1 MRPGH
6 VLMTADAVGG
16 VWTYALDLSEA
27 LVAHGA
33 EVTLLVLG
41 PPPDPG
47 QRAAAENLAGRSLV
61 VAGLPLD
68 WLAQE
73 TGALDRAAEAV
84 RSLARERRA
93 DLIHLNSPAL
103 KTTASWETPV
113 VGACHSCLASWWE
126 AVRGGPM
133 SHDFVWRTRRL
144 AEGYSRCDA
153 LIAPSSAFAQQT
165 AALYDVR
172 PRTVR
177 NGRRRRP
184 TAPFGPRERIVLT
197 AGRLW
202 DEGKNLSI
210 LDQAASRM
218 RGRVE
223 AVGPLSGPAG
233 QVASPTSHVA
243 LPGPMD
249 PIDLDQRMQTAA
261 IFCSPALYE
270 PFGLGVLEAAQAGC
284 ALVLADIP
292 TFRELWN
299 GAAVF
304 VDPRDDAA
312 LASTL
317 DDLLEDD
324 ERRRRLSAKAARRA
338 AAFSIEAMAAGTLAV
353 YAEVLGKRGTAR
365 EAAA

>member
-16 VWTYALDLSEA
+16 VWTYVLDLSQA

-33 EVTLLVLG
+33 EVTLAVLG
-41 PPPDPG
+41 PPPDPA
-47 QRAAAENLAGRSLV
+47 QTAAAENLAGRSLV

-68 WLAQE
+68 WLAE
-73 TGALDRAAEAV
+73 ESNALDRAADSL

-103 KTTASWETPV
+103 MTSACWETPV
-113 VGACHSCLASWWE
+113 VGACHSCLASWWA

-133 SHDFVWRTRRL
+133 PPDFVWRTRRL
-144 AEGYSRCDA
+144 AEGYHGCDA
-153 LIAPSSAFAQQT
+153 LIAPSSTFAQQT
-165 AALYDVR
+165 AALYGVR
-172 PRTVR
+172 PSTVR

-184 TAPFGPRERIVLT
+184 TARSGPRERIVLN

-202 DEGKNLSI
+202 DEGKNLSV
-210 LDQAASRM
+210 LDRAASRM

-223 AVGPLSGPAG
+223 AVGPLFGPAG

-243 LPGPMD
+243 LPGPMN
-249 PIDLDQRMQTAA
+249 PVDLDQRMQAAA

-292 TFRELWN
+292 TFRELWD

-317 DDLLEDD
+317 DNLLEDD
-324 ERRRRLSAKAARRA
+324 ERVRQLSARAARRA
-338 AAFSIEAMAAGTLAV
+338 GAFSMEATATGTLAV
-353 YAEVLGKRGTAR
+353 YAEVLDNRRTAR